1 MLPQININS
10 YQSQSLIFMFKPC
23 KCCLTLLWVLSN
35 SLTLFRIL
43 SYSHDQDHVHSTNTR
58 RFPHGKSHKTWHPYT
73 YKINMTSLSKTIIRD
88 MGFAKRN
95 KEQAQESMLKKKKR
109 EEKRCIPK
117 EGMPYALEACQNKR
131 CIPKEGMSHALRA
144 CQKKEGE
151 KEEKIAH
158 VLKENEKRERWF
170 MTRSFIHHPPKIS
183 THSHILI
190 KVYDLFLL
198 GSWFWLNKISKE
210 NMPLHYYP
218 GLQIDKAWLI
228 GRGGRQ
234 QLCLGQDYTHL
245 KWVTREN
252 NLRSKTLSLFS
263 KLKTKFPSRKS

>member
-1 MLPQININS
+1 
-10 YQSQSLIFMFKPC
+10 MFKPC

-58 RFPHGKSHKTWHPYT
+58 RFPHGKSRKTWHPYT

-95 KEQAQESMLKKKKR
+95 KEHAQESMLKKKKR

-144 CQKKEGE
+144 CQKKEEEE

-158 VLKENEKRERWF
+158 VLKENEKKRE
-170 MTRSFIHHPPKIS
+170 MVHDKELHPSSTKNIHTLAHLDQGVWLVS
-183 THSHILI
+183 SWILI
-190 KVYDLFLL
+190 L
-198 GSWFWLNKISKE
+198 
-210 NMPLHYYP
+210 
-218 GLQIDKAWLI
+218 
-228 GRGGRQ
+228 
-234 QLCLGQDYTHL
+234 T
-245 KWVTREN
+245 
-252 NLRSKTLSLFS
+252 
-263 KLKTKFPSRKS
+263 

>member
-1 MLPQININS
+1 
-10 YQSQSLIFMFKPC
+10 MFKPC

-58 RFPHGKSHKTWHPYT
+58 RFPHGKSRKTWHPYT

-117 EGMPYALEACQNKR
+117 EGM
-131 CIPKEGMSHALRA
+131 SHALRT
-144 CQKKEGE
+144 CQKKEEEE

-158 VLKENEKRERWF
+158 VLKENEKKER
-170 MTRSFIHHPPKIS
+170 
-183 THSHILI
+183 
-190 KVYDLFLL
+190 D
-198 GSWFWLNKISKE
+198 GSWQGASSIIHQK
-210 NMPLHYYP
+210 YP
-218 GLQIDKAWLI
+218 
-228 GRGGRQ
+228 
-234 QLCLGQDYTHL
+234 H
-245 KWVTREN
+245 TRTSWSRCMTCFF
-252 NLRSKTLSLFS
+252 LVLDFDL
-263 KLKTKFPSRKS
+263 TK